1 MEGMETAEDYGDYL
15 LRIGEF
21 NEQEYNALQLEAKEL
36 LEMV

>member
-1 MEGMETAEDYGDYL
+1 MKVYINRIKNDISA
-15 LRIGEF
+15 IGEF